1 MGDGQKV
8 ALRLQGSTYFQTYSL
23 SFSEPWFGGK
33 NLYNLAHLSRT
44 VNSLIIIMLQEL
56 LIEAKVLIFLQYKLV

>member
-33 NLYNLAHLSRT
+33 KPVQFSSCNF
-44 VNSLIIIMLQEL
+44 IQ
-56 LIEAKVLIFLQYKLV
+56 